1 MANSKQTKRALLT
14 GTLAIVVCVAML
26 IGSTFAWFTDT
37 ASTAV
42 NKIQAG
48 NLKIELAYKNTAD
61 GEFAKADANTPVFK
75 EGALWEP
82 GHVEYVVLR
91 VSNAGSLA
99 LKYKLGINIVNETG
113 STNVDG
119 KTFNLSDYIRFA
131 VIDGDKAGTDRDAL
145 VKAAGEGAA
154 LKTGYTSKEA
164 HLLKT
169 ETKTVTLVVW
179 MPSTVG
185 NEANHKT
192 DAAAPT
198 IKLGIN
204 VYATQYTHENDSFDN
219 TYDKDAKYTL
229 TVDSVDALKIAAQ
242 NAKAGDEIVLAK
254 DITLSETVRFAA
266 SGITFNG
273 NGHTITAAMT
283 DAQVENLATLL
294 SFGYGTTYC
303 TGVTV
308 KDLTFT
314 GKGGRAMHFHGGK
327 SSLLQNVKISGEWS
341 LAINFYGTHGAVMEN
356 CDISSTYANKYAKGS
371 IFANEQSAN
380 QIILNNTKI
389 DSLFVN
395 ATEAGATYANGGI
408 KLVVGAGSVINE
420 LHTNKGITRTF
431 HKVNGGTVGAVLADV
446 D

>member
-48 NLKIELAYKNTAD
+48 TLDIRLLAEDSKTSLEGKTID
-61 GEFAKADANTPVFK
+61 FIKADTASAD
-75 EGALWEP
+75 EEILWEP
-82 GHVEYVVLR
+82 GCTYKLQPIVIK
-91 VSNAGSLA
+91 NAGTLA
-99 LKYKLGINIVNETG
+99 LKYKIVISGIKGDAKLNEAIEWT
-113 STNVDG
+113 
-119 KTFNLSDYIRFA
+119 
-131 VIDGDKAGTDRDAL
+131 IDGLPADGEQPL
-145 VKAAGEGAA
+145 LAGES
-154 LKTGYTSKEA
+154 T
-164 HLLKT
+164 
-169 ETKTVTLVVW
+169 TLNIQGH
-179 MPSTVG
+179 MR
-185 NEANHKT
+185 T
-192 DAAAPT
+192 DAGNDYQGLS
-198 IKLGIN
+198 IDGVGIT

-273 NGHTITAAMT
+273 NGHTITADMT

>member
-14 GTLAIVVCVAML
+14 GALAIVVCVAML

-37 ASTAV
+37 ASTTV

-48 NLKIELAYKNTAD
+48 TLDIRLLAED
-61 GEFAKADANTPVFK
+61 GKTSLEGKTIDFIKADTASAD
-75 EGALWEP
+75 EEILWEP
-82 GHVEYVVLR
+82 GCTYKLQPIVIK
-91 VSNAGSLA
+91 NAGTLA
-99 LKYKLGINIVNETG
+99 LKYKIVISGIKGDAKLNEAIEWT
-113 STNVDG
+113 
-119 KTFNLSDYIRFA
+119 
-131 VIDGDKAGTDRDAL
+131 IDGLPADGEQPL
-145 VKAAGEGAA
+145 LAGES
-154 LKTGYTSKEA
+154 T
-164 HLLKT
+164 
-169 ETKTVTLVVW
+169 TLNIQGH
-179 MPSTVG
+179 MR
-185 NEANHKT
+185 T
-192 DAAAPT
+192 DAGNDYQGLS
-198 IKLGIN
+198 IDGVGIT
-204 VYATQYTHENDSFDN
+204 VYATQYTHESDSIDN
-219 TYDKDAKYTL
+219 TYDKDAEYDEK
-229 TVDSVDALKIAAQ
+229 TVLFVNSVAALKAAAQ
-242 NAKAGDEIVLAK
+242 NAKAGDEVILSD
-254 DITLSETVRFAA
+254 DITLSETVRFSA

-273 NGHTITAAMT
+273 NGHTITAAMS

-395 ATEAGATYANGGI
+395 ATEAGATYANDGI
-408 KLVVGAGSVINE
+408 KLVVGAGSVIDE
-420 LHTNKGITRTF
+420 LHTNEGITRTF

-446 D
+446 E

>member
-14 GTLAIVVCVAML
+14 GALAIVVCVAML

-48 NLKIELAYKNTAD
+48 TLDIRLLAED
-61 GEFAKADANTPVFK
+61 GKTSLEGKTIDFIKADTASAD
-75 EGALWEP
+75 EEILWEP
-82 GHVEYVVLR
+82 GCTYKLQPIVIK
-91 VSNAGSLA
+91 NAGTLA
-99 LKYKLGINIVNETG
+99 LKYKIVISGIKGDAKLNEAIEWT
-113 STNVDG
+113 
-119 KTFNLSDYIRFA
+119 
-131 VIDGDKAGTDRDAL
+131 IDGVPADGEQPL
-145 VKAAGEGAA
+145 LAGES
-154 LKTGYTSKEA
+154 T
-164 HLLKT
+164 
-169 ETKTVTLVVW
+169 TLNIQGH
-179 MPSTVG
+179 MR
-185 NEANHKT
+185 T
-192 DAAAPT
+192 DAGNDYQGLS
-198 IKLGIN
+198 IDGVGIT
-204 VYATQYTHENDSFDN
+204 VYATQYTHESDSIDN
-219 TYDKDAKYTL
+219 TYDEKAGYDEK
-229 TVDSVDALKIAAQ
+229 TVLFVNSVAALKAAAQ
-242 NAKAGDEIVLAK
+242 NAKAGDEVILSD

-273 NGHTITAAMT
+273 NGHTITAAMS

-356 CDISSTYANKYAKGS
+356 CDISSTYANKYAKAS

-395 ATEAGATYANGGI
+395 ATEAGATYANDGI
-408 KLVVGAGSVINE
+408 KLVVNAGSVIDE

>member
-48 NLKIELAYKNTAD
+48 TLDIRLLAED
-61 GEFAKADANTPVFK
+61 GKTSLEGKTIDFIKADTASAD
-75 EGALWEP
+75 EEILWEP
-82 GHVEYVVLR
+82 GCTYKLQPIVIK
-91 VSNAGSLA
+91 NAGTLA
-99 LKYKLGINIVNETG
+99 LKYKIVISGIKGDAKLNEAIEWT
-113 STNVDG
+113 
-119 KTFNLSDYIRFA
+119 
-131 VIDGDKAGTDRDAL
+131 IDGVPADGEQPL
-145 VKAAGEGAA
+145 LAGES
-154 LKTGYTSKEA
+154 T
-164 HLLKT
+164 
-169 ETKTVTLVVW
+169 TLNIQGH
-179 MPSTVG
+179 MR
-185 NEANHKT
+185 T
-192 DAAAPT
+192 DAGNDYQGLS
-198 IKLGIN
+198 IDGVGIT
-204 VYATQYTHENDSFDN
+204 VYATQYTHESDSIDN
-219 TYDKDAKYTL
+219 TYDEKAGYDEK
-229 TVDSVDALKIAAQ
+229 TVLFVNSVAALKAAAQ
-242 NAKAGDEIVLAK
+242 NAKAGDEVILSD

-273 NGHTITAAMT
+273 NGHTITAAMS

-314 GKGGRAMHFHGGK
+314 GKGGRAMHFHGGT

-356 CDISSTYANKYAKGS
+356 CDISSTYANKYAKAS

-395 ATEAGATYANGGI
+395 ATEAGATYANDGI
-408 KLVVGAGSVINE
+408 KLVVNAGSVIDE
-420 LHTNKGITRTF
+420 LHTNEGITRTF
-431 HKVNGGTVGAVLADV
+431 HKMNGGTVNKLLADV
-446 D
+446 

>member
-37 ASTAV
+37 AGTGV

-48 NLKIELAYKNTAD
+48 TLDIRLLAED
-61 GEFAKADANTPVFK
+61 GKTSLEGKTIDFIKADTASAD
-75 EGALWEP
+75 EEILWEP
-82 GHVEYVVLR
+82 GCTYKLQPIVIK
-91 VSNAGSLA
+91 NAGTLA
-99 LKYKLGINIVNETG
+99 LKYKIVISGIKGDAKLNEAIEWT
-113 STNVDG
+113 
-119 KTFNLSDYIRFA
+119 
-131 VIDGDKAGTDRDAL
+131 IDGLPADGEQPL
-145 VKAAGEGAA
+145 LAGES
-154 LKTGYTSKEA
+154 T
-164 HLLKT
+164 
-169 ETKTVTLVVW
+169 TLNIQGH
-179 MPSTVG
+179 MR
-185 NEANHKT
+185 T
-192 DAAAPT
+192 DAGNDYQGLS
-198 IKLGIN
+198 IDGVGIT
-204 VYATQYTHENDSFDN
+204 VYATQYTHESDSIDN
-219 TYDKDAKYTL
+219 TYDKDAEYDEK
-229 TVDSVDALKIAAQ
+229 TVLFVNSVAALKAAAQ
-242 NAKAGDEIVLAK
+242 NAKAGDEVILSD
-254 DITLSETVRFAA
+254 DITLSETVRFSA

-273 NGHTITAAMT
+273 NGHTITAAMS

-380 QIILNNTKI
+380 QIILNNPKI

-395 ATEAGATYANGGI
+395 ATEAGATYANDGI
-408 KLVVGAGSVINE
+408 KLVVGAGSVIDE
-420 LHTNKGITRTF
+420 LHTNEGITRTF

-446 D
+446 E